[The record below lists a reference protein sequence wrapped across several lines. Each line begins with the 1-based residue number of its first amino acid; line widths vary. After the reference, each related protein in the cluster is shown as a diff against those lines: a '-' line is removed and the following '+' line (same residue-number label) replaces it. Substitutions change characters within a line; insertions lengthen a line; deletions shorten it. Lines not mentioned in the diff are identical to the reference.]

1 MKKLSVLFSICLS
14 LIMISCITKKKIKCK
29 EVWASKKELKTP
41 ESVLFDSRSR
51 ILYVSNING
60 KPLDKDNNGFISQ
73 LSLEG
78 KIIKLNWSTGFNA
91 PKGMG
96 ISGERL
102 YVTDIDRVVSLDRS
116 SGIIAGVFHIK
127 DAVFLNDITVGDDGS
142 VYISDMSTHAIYLLK
157 DGKISLFLDS
167 EKLNQVN
174 GLFFEKGYL
183 LAGTENSIV
192 KIDIK
197 NKKITTL
204 ISGTGK
210 IDGLESLEEGLYV
223 ISDWSG
229 KVQLVNGKEKM
240 VISDTTKQRIN
251 AADIE
256 VIPSMNMLFVPTF
269 FDNRVVAYR
278 FEY

>member
-1 MKKLSVLFSICLS
+1 MKKFIVLFSISLS
-14 LIMISCITKKKIKCK
+14 LIMISCIAKKKIKCK

-78 KIIKLNWSTGFNA
+78 KIIKLNWSTGFHA

-96 ISGERL
+96 IYGERL

-116 SGIIAGVFHIK
+116 SGIIAGVIHIK

-157 DGKISLFLDS
+157 DGQISLFINS
-167 EKLNQVN
+167 EKLKQVN

-197 NKKITTL
+197 EKKITTL
-204 ISGTGK
+204 IPGTGK
-210 IDGLESLEEGLYV
+210 IDGLEALEEGLYV